1 MPLFPRWRRS
11 GTGEFQAAENPEEQV
26 KALRAALAAS
36 RAMIEREKHW
46 LIATVGALVLL
57 VVYVVL
63 INIEPLKQP
72 VGNLGPAPQ
81 SGQPVQPLDAAYV
94 AYRNRDDD
102 TALRLSRPL
111 AEQGDARAQTLL
123 GLIYHRGFHGG
134 GATQKNEGEATKWF
148 LRAAE
153 QGDASAQLHLGIMY
167 SEGRAVPQNFAEA
180 AKWYRLAAD
189 QGNAQA
195 QFSLGLF
202 YVRGEGVPASN
213 VQAHKWLNLAAAHFT
228 ASESRDRQAA
238 AKNRDAVAFK
248 MTREEIAEAQKL
260 AREWKPAAR
269 RQNGS

>member
-11 GTGEFQAAENPEEQV
+11 GTGKNRAAENPEEQV
-26 KALRAALAAS
+26 KALRAALVAC
-36 RAMIEREKHW
+36 RAVAVREKHW
-46 LIATVGALVLL
+46 LMAAVAALVLL
-57 VVYVVL
+57 VGIVLVV
-63 INIEPLKQP
+63 NREPLQRAVESLLP
-72 VGNLGPAPQ
+72 LPSAETPA
-81 SGQPVQPLDAAYV
+81 QPLDAAYA
-94 AYRNRDDD
+94 AYRNRDDE

-111 AEQGDARAQTLL
+111 AEQGNARAQTLL

-134 GATQKNEGEATKWF
+134 SATQKNEGEATKWF

-213 VQAHKWLNLAAAHFT
+213 VLAHKWFNLAAAHFT

-260 AREWKPAAR
+260 AREWRPSAR